1 MNLISANLT
10 QKGDRKSIDRYV
22 VGCISVTRGI
32 GPTPTRLR
40 VGGLTEGR
48 DYSASIEIFGIAG
61 VETGE
66 VSAEVPF
73 TMAPA
78 EEAAPKIALGR
89 PHVDKLNSMSGF

>member
-1 MNLISANLT
+1 M
-10 QKGDRKSIDRYV
+10 
-22 VGCISVTRGI
+22 TRGV
-32 GPTPTRLR
+32 GPTPARVR

-61 VETGE
+61 DERGE
-66 VSAEVPF
+66 VSSEVSF

-89 PHVDKLNSMSGF
+89 PHVDKLYDMRGF